1 MSRLPA
7 APWLALALL
16 VVGARAV
23 TPPPFTAADL
33 GTGTAEPA
41 NCTLSADAGG
51 AGGDMESSWLE
62 ITGGER
68 GAWGLDHALRA
79 DASKGGVGAC
89 APWMHID

>member
-1 MSRLPA
+1 MPRLSA

-23 TPPPFTAADL
+23 TPPPFTAADV

-41 NCTLSADAGG
+41 NCTLSADASG

-62 ITGGER
+62 ITGGGKGL
-68 GAWGLDHALRA
+68 GAWIMHRVRRV
-79 DASKGGVGAC
+79 GVGAC
-89 APWMHID
+89 APRMHIA